1 MVKRWLEGGNLMT
14 IAGGII
20 LIMLG
25 AILTWAVEFD
35 IAGLDINI
43 VGVIL
48 MLGGL
53 AGLLFG
59 IYRISVARRAVAPT
73 TTIVEDPVTQR
84 RVYEERRPTDPPV
97 V

>member
-1 MVKRWLEGGNLMT
+1 MT
-14 IAGGII
+14 IAGSII

-35 IAGLDINI
+35 LAGVDINV

-48 MLGGL
+48 MLGGI

-59 IYRISVARRAVAPT
+59 MWRLASVRRTAVTRT
-73 TTIVEDPVTQR
+73 TPVSTVPVNPVTPVDSTRTQ
-84 RVYEERRPTDPPV
+84 VYEERRYDDPRI
-97 V
+97 

>member
-1 MVKRWLEGGNLMT
+1 MT
-14 IAGGII
+14 VAGSII

-25 AILTWAVEFD
+25 AILTWAVEVD
-35 IAGLDINI
+35 LAGLDLNV

-59 IYRISVARRAVAPT
+59 IYRIRVTRRAVGPIGEPVHSSEEPVARRT
-73 TTIVEDPVTQR
+73 TVH
-84 RVYEERRPTDPPV
+84 EERRHYDEPPL
-97 V
+97 

>member
-1 MVKRWLEGGNLMT
+1 MT
-14 IAGGII
+14 IAGSIF

-35 IAGLDINI
+35 LAGVDINV

-48 MLGGL
+48 MLGGI

-59 IYRISVARRAVAPT
+59 IWRLTNVRRTAVTRATAVDDPMHPVAP
-73 TTIVEDPVTQR
+73 VETAR
-84 RVYEERRPTDPPV
+84 TRVYEERRYDDPMV
-97 V
+97 

>member
-1 MVKRWLEGGNLMT
+1 MT
-14 IAGGII
+14 IAGSIF

-35 IAGLDINI
+35 LAGVDINV

-48 MLGGL
+48 MLGGI

-59 IYRISVARRAVAPT
+59 IWRMTTVRRTAVTRTNTPVAP
-73 TTIVEDPVTQR
+73 VSPVVPADGTRTQ
-84 RVYEERRPTDPPV
+84 VYEERRYDDPMV
-97 V
+97 

>member
-1 MVKRWLEGGNLMT
+1 MT

-35 IAGLDINI
+35 IAGFDINV

-48 MLGGL
+48 MIGGL
-53 AGLLFG
+53 AWLLFAV
-59 IYRISVARRAVAPT
+59 YRLSLARRAVADSAAT
-73 TTIVEDPVTQR
+73 AVIDDDPVVQR
-84 RVYEERRPTDPPV
+84 RVYEERRYNDPPV

>member
-1 MVKRWLEGGNLMT
+1 MT

-35 IAGLDINI
+35 IAGFDINV

-53 AGLLFG
+53 VWLLFA
-59 IYRISVARRAVAPT
+59 IYRVRLARRAVETPT
-73 TTIVEDPVTQR
+73 TVVEDPVTRR
-84 RVYEERRPTDPPV
+84 RVYEERHYNDPPV

>member
-1 MVKRWLEGGNLMT
+1 MT
-14 IAGGII
+14 IAGGIV

-35 IAGLDINI
+35 IAGFDINI

-48 MLGGL
+48 MIGGF
-53 AGLLFG
+53 AWLLFAV
-59 IYRISVARRAVAPT
+59 YRLSLARRAVADT
-73 TTIVEDPVTQR
+73 TATTVIEDPVTHR
-84 RVYEERRPTDPPV
+84 RTYQERHYNDPPV

>member
-1 MVKRWLEGGNLMT
+1 MT
-14 IAGGII
+14 IAGGIV

-35 IAGLDINI
+35 IAGFDINI

-48 MLGGL
+48 MIGGL
-53 AGLLFG
+53 AWLLFAV
-59 IYRISVARRAVAPT
+59 YRLSLARRAVPDATAT
-73 TTIVEDPVTQR
+73 TVVEDPVVQR
-84 RVYEERRPTDPPV
+84 RTYQERHYNDPPV

>member
-1 MVKRWLEGGNLMT
+1 MT

-35 IAGLDINI
+35 IAGFDINV

-53 AGLLFG
+53 VWLLFAL
-59 IYRISVARRAVAPT
+59 YRLRTARRAVQAPT
-73 TTIVEDPVTQR
+73 TTVIEDPVTQR
-84 RVYEERRPTDPPV
+84 RVYEERRYDDPPV

>member
-1 MVKRWLEGGNLMT
+1 MT

-35 IAGLDINI
+35 IAGFDINV

-48 MLGGL
+48 MVGGL
-53 AGLLFG
+53 AWLLFAV
-59 IYRISVARRAVAPT
+59 YRLSLARRAVVDSTAT
-73 TTIVEDPVTQR
+73 TVIDDPVAQR
-84 RVYEERRPTDPPV
+84 RVYEERHYNDPPV

>member
-1 MVKRWLEGGNLMT
+1 MT
-14 IAGGII
+14 IAGSIF

-35 IAGLDINI
+35 LAGVDINV

-48 MLGGL
+48 MLGGI

-59 IYRISVARRAVAPT
+59 IWRLTNVRRTAVTRT
-73 TTIVEDPVTQR
+73 TPVSTVPVNPVTPVDSTRTQ
-84 RVYEERRPTDPPV
+84 VYEERRYDDPMI
-97 V
+97 

>member
-1 MVKRWLEGGNLMT
+1 MT
-14 IAGGII
+14 IAGSII

-35 IAGLDINI
+35 LAGLDINV

-48 MLGGL
+48 MLGGV

-59 IYRISVARRAVAPT
+59 IYRISVTRRAVAPIDEPVHRVVEEPEVRRT
-73 TTIVEDPVTQR
+73 T
-84 RVYEERRPTDPPV
+84 VYEDRRRYDEPPL
-97 V
+97 

>member
-1 MVKRWLEGGNLMT
+1 MT
-14 IAGGII
+14 IAGSII

-35 IAGLDINI
+35 LAGLDINV

-48 MLGGL
+48 MIGGL

-59 IYRISVARRAVAPT
+59 LYRIKVTRRAVAPLD
-73 TTIVEDPVTQR
+73 EPVHR
-84 RVYEERRPTDPPV
+84 HDVYEEPGTRRTTVYEDRRYDEPPL
-97 V
+97 

>member
-1 MVKRWLEGGNLMT
+1 MT
-14 IAGGII
+14 IAGSII

-35 IAGLDINI
+35 LAGLDINV

-48 MLGGL
+48 MIGGL

-59 IYRISVARRAVAPT
+59 LYRISVTRRAVGPIDEPVVRHELVDEPETRRT
-73 TTIVEDPVTQR
+73 T
-84 RVYEERRPTDPPV
+84 VYEERRRYDEPPL
-97 V
+97 

>member
-1 MVKRWLEGGNLMT
+1 MT

-35 IAGLDINI
+35 IAGFDINV

-48 MLGGL
+48 MIGGL
-53 AGLLFG
+53 AWLLFAV
-59 IYRISVARRAVAPT
+59 YRLSIARRAVGVDPTAT
-73 TTIVEDPVTQR
+73 TTVIEDPVTHR
-84 RVYEERRPTDPPV
+84 RVYEEQRYNDPPV

>member
-1 MVKRWLEGGNLMT
+1 MT

-35 IAGLDINI
+35 LAGLDINVI
-43 VGVIL
+43 GVVL
-48 MLGGL
+48 MIGGL

-59 IYRISVARRAVAPT
+59 LYRMHVTRRVIQEPIYEDPHARRT
-73 TTIVEDPVTQR
+73 TT
-84 RVYEERRPTDPPV
+84 VYEERRRIDEPPL
-97 V
+97 